1 MNRVRL
7 EDVLLLSGKEDKFV
21 FEGDYLLLPPAVA
34 TFSSA
39 SRFTNLIQLWS
50 YVSAFPTFFER
61 IRKNTLR
68 DLEVEMSRVGYTVPA
83 TDPVDHGMG
92 ALPPVTGAKLYV
104 LTGISSESGGISSVF
119 AVTSV
124 ENAQKIVDECAVTKR
139 LWLLTEVV
147 IDATTNDS
155 YPQWLTPNKK

>member
-7 EDVLLLSGKEDKFV
+7 EDVLLLRGKEDKFV
-21 FEGDYLLLPPAVA
+21 FEGDYLLLPPTVA

-68 DLEVEMSRVGYTVPA
+68 DLEVEMSRVGYTVPV
-83 TDPVDHGMG
+83 TDPVAHGLSPLAG
-92 ALPPVTGAKLYV
+92 ASLYV
-104 LTGISSESGGISSVF
+104 LTGISTESGGISSVF